1 MAIPSIL
8 LKDNYILICRYMCR
22 CAIEGHIFYMSAGW
36 ALSSSSD
43 HIDVQ
48 TQKKELKYENE
59 TDDIL
64 EDRWGQRKRIA

>member
-1 MAIPSIL
+1 
-8 LKDNYILICRYMCR
+8 MCR

-64 EDRWGQRKRIA
+64 EDRWG